1 MTNIANLLTEHMAI
15 WTAADTEKK
24 SGRGRASGNAGSV
37 YGVKKL
43 RELILEL
50 AVRGK
55 LVPQDPNDEPASELL
70 KRIQAEKAKLIAEGK
85 LKKEKPLV
93 AIDVDEKP
101 FELPTG
107 WEWVRNCEL
116 FQLRK
121 GRIPKSLNEDGVG
134 LPYLDIDALDRNIV
148 RRYSEELTCP
158 QSTEKDILV
167 VCDGSR
173 SGLILDGKN
182 GIIGSTLSI
191 VDTPIFIQNYIKLI
205 FKQGFE
211 IFNTSMKGAA
221 IPHLDTQKLLQNP
234 TALPPLAEQHR
245 IVAKVDELMALCD
258 QLEQQHSNAQEAH
271 ETLVSQ
277 LLATLTLSQNS
288 AEFNAN
294 WQRIYAHFDVLF
306 TTEASIDALKQT
318 LLQLAVMGKLVPQD
332 PNDEPAS
339 ELLKRIQAEK
349 AKLIAEGKLK
359 KEKPLAPIS
368 EDEKPFELPKGWEWV
383 RIGEICRP
391 VSSGSTPSAEH
402 FREKSGIPF
411 LKVYNIRNQEID
423 FEYKPQFIDS
433 TLHQSKLQRSIIY
446 PGEVVMNIVG
456 PPLGKVAIIPDT
468 YPEWNCNQAI
478 VFFGLIKPMN
488 NKYVLNFF
496 KEGSYLKDIE
506 LIGTAG
512 QDNISVTKSKNIL
525 LPVPPL
531 AEQHRIVAKVDAL
544 MTLCDQLK
552 TRIQQANQQQQTI
565 ADTLVAQ
572 AVA

>member
-1 MTNIANLLTEHMAI
+1 MTNIAKMLTEHMAI

-55 LVPQDPNDEPASELL
+55 LVPQDLNDEPASELL
-70 KRIQAEKAKLIAEGK
+70 KRIQAEKAKLISKGK
-85 LKKEKPLV
+85 LKKEKPF
-93 AIDVDEKP
+93 APIGVDEKT
-101 FELPTG
+101 FELPLG

-121 GRIPKSLNEDGVG
+121 GRIPKSLNEDGLG

-148 RRYSEELTCP
+148 RRYSEESTCP
-158 QSTEKDILV
+158 QCTDKDILV

-211 IFNTSMKGAA
+211 IFNTSMRGAA

-234 TALPPLAEQHR
+234 TALPPLAEQQR

-277 LLATLTLSQNS
+277 LLATLTQSQNA

-359 KEKPLAPIS
+359 KEKPLAPIG
-368 EDEKPFELPKGWEWV
+368 EDEKPFELPKGWEWSSLEV
-383 RIGEICRP
+383 VIQLVSGQHLIPKEYFETNSPDSIPYITGPADFGDLGPVPTRFTKEKRAVALNGDILVTVKGSGVGKTNVVTQNELAISRQLMAIRP
-391 VSSGSTPSAEH
+391 VQVNRKFIKLLLEAKAIYFLSLSIGIAIPGIS
-402 FREKSGIPF
+402 REDINS
-411 LKVYNIRNQEID
+411 
-423 FEYKPQFIDS
+423 
-433 TLHQSKLQRSIIY
+433 
-446 PGEVVMNIVG
+446 
-456 PPLGKVAIIPDT
+456 LG
-468 YPEWNCNQAI
+468 
-478 VFFGLIKPMN
+478 FGL
-488 NKYVLNFF
+488 
-496 KEGSYLKDIE
+496 
-506 LIGTAG
+506 
-512 QDNISVTKSKNIL
+512 
-525 LPVPPL
+525 PPL
-531 AEQHRIVAKVDAL
+531 AEQHRIVAKVDVL
-544 MTLCDQLK
+544 MALCDQLK
-552 TRIQQANQQQQTI
+552 TRIQQANQQQQAI
-565 ADTLVAQ
+565 ADALVAQ
-572 AVA
+572 AVSA